1 MKQAQQKTAVGGFD
15 VATKERA
22 DDLAEQ
28 VHKLLPS
35 NYAQMIADEQTLG
48 LDLKNLL
55 SGQRLAIA
63 TKYGKDLLESEA
75 DANLA
80 AKRQEIMVIESL
92 EAWLETPAGQNY
104 INAGGPQRFEMR
116 FKLGQLKAA
125 LMQAEAAKTKA
136 EAEFDLNNLFR
147 GSNRNNPNTGSG
159 TTGIIIP
166 GGQTVQTPSRP
177 TPP

>member
-1 MKQAQQKTAVGGFD
+1 M
-15 VATKERA
+15 ATKERA
-22 DDLAEQ
+22 DDLAKQ

-35 NYAQMIADEQTLG
+35 NYAQMITDEQALG

-55 SGQRLAIA
+55 SRQRLAVA
-63 TKYGKDLLESEA
+63 TQYGKDLLESEA

-92 EAWLETPAGQNY
+92 ETWLDTPAGQNY

-116 FKLGQLKAA
+116 LKLGQLKAL

-136 EAEFDLNNLFR
+136 EADPFDLGDIFNRNR
-147 GSNRNNPNTGSG
+147 NRNNPNTGSG